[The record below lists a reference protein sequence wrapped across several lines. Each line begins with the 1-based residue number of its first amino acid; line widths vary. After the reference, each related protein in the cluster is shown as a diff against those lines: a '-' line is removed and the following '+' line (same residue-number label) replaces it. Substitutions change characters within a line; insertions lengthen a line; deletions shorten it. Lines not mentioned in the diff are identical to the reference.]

1 MKGQRAGYIRVSSED
16 QNTDRQLEGVDL
28 DKTFTDRL
36 SGKDVNRPELKRMLE
51 FVREG
56 DQVIIHSMDR
66 LARNLDDLRKI
77 VKDLTGRGVRVQFIK
92 ENLIF
97 TGEDSKMSNLLL
109 PLMGAVAE

>member
-1 MKGQRAGYIRVSSED
+1 MHVRNGSIKCQDRVVFLPGYIRVSSED

-66 LARNLDDLRKI
+66 LGERNKP
-77 VKDLTGRGVRVQFIK
+77 GAG
-92 ENLIF
+92 
-97 TGEDSKMSNLLL
+97 LLCRCF
-109 PLMGAVAE
+109 

>member
-56 DQVIIHSMDR
+56 DQVIIHSM
-66 LARNLDDLRKI
+66 
-77 VKDLTGRGVRVQFIK
+77 
-92 ENLIF
+92 
-97 TGEDSKMSNLLL
+97 MSR
-109 PLMGAVAE
+109 